1 MKKDKSFKLTAKK
14 QVEFD
19 VLCKSLVGKE
29 ISVVDSSNKNQ
40 IGFSGILV
48 YESAKLFYL
57 QIGSDTKKILKSG
70 LVIEF
75 ELNQSKVQVRANV
88 LQGTLSS
95 RIKKIK

>member
-1 MKKDKSFKLTAKK
+1 MAKDKSFKLTAKK

-29 ISVVDSSNKNQ
+29 ISIVDSSNKNQ
-40 IGFSGILV
+40 IGFRGILV

-57 QIGSDTKKILKSG
+57 EIDGLVKRILKNG

-75 ELNQSKVQVRANV
+75 YLDKKKIQVRADV
-88 LQGTLSS
+88 LLGTLSS